1 MSETA
6 GRMDCMNVVD
16 LSFSDGGRSLRVEM
30 RASIPPY
37 ESVTMTIRNAF
48 CIKLS
53 QSPDDEYPYF
63 VPEIRW
69 RTVAAANGEDMLREA
84 KYDFLD
90 EHGNPLIAGR
100 ELVVLEME
108 GALCGQI
115 VAEGILL
122 E

>member
-1 MSETA
+1 MSTTE

-37 ESVTMTIRNAF
+37 QSTTMTIRNAF

-63 VPEIRW
+63 LPEIRW
-69 RTVAAANGEDMLREA
+69 RIVAANNSEDVLREA
-84 KYDFLD
+84 KYDFFD
-90 EHGNPLIAGR
+90 ETGNPLIGGR

-115 VAEGILL
+115 IAEGLSL